1 LKSHHGRQV
10 KLAVS
15 DVRFQLR
22 DSCVCGYSALVCLV
36 CTLRVFS
43 VSWYYCYVA
52 VSFTSL
58 CTLPVC

>member
-22 DSCVCGYSALVCLV
+22 GSCVV
-36 CTLRVFS
+36 TLL
-43 VSWYYCYVA
+43 W
-52 VSFTSL
+52 
-58 CTLPVC
+58 